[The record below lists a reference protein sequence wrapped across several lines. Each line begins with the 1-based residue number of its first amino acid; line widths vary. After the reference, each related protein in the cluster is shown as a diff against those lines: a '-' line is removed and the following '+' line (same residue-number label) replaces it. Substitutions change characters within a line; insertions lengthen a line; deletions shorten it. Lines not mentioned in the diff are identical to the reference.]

1 MQWNLTLV
9 KVLEAERRPVDLHQR
24 TDYVPFLSFVCRTNH
39 VRSHQKGAMKLATT
53 QNPLLPA
60 TDRVGMKGWT
70 VLAASTWA
78 FTVCFMVWMM
88 FGVIGI
94 PIKKALDLNAT
105 QFGLL
110 TAMPVLTGSLVRVP
124 LGIWTDRY
132 GGRIVMTVLMAI
144 TVPAIWLMSYATQYW
159 HFLVIGLFVGLAGGS
174 FSVGTPYVARW
185 FPKNRQGMAMG
196 VYGAGNSGAAVNKFV
211 APVLLV
217 AFGWTMVPQVYAAVM
232 LGTVILFWFFSHS
245 DPKHLV
251 PSNVKF
257 TDQLKALKDPTVL
270 RYCQYYSIVFGG
282 YVALSLWMVQYYVGE
297 FGLDIRVA
305 ALLAACFS
313 LPGGVLRAIG
323 GWLSDKYGAHSVT
336 WWVMWVSWVC
346 LFLLSYPQ
354 TDFTVLTINGPRSFH
369 IGLNVYAFTALMFI
383 LGIAWAFGK
392 ASTFKY
398 ISDKYPHN
406 IGAISGIV
414 GLAGGLGGFV
424 LPIMFGALM
433 DLTGIRSSA
442 FMLMYGV
449 VWVSLIWMYWTEVR
463 KTEVMGEQPSTAAQP
478 STAPARPDPFIPTLE
493 HA

>member
-1 MQWNLTLV
+1 MDKNRQALSVLIVSTL
-9 KVLEAERRPVDLHQR
+9 
-24 TDYVPFLSFVCRTNH
+24 
-39 VRSHQKGAMKLATT
+39 
-53 QNPLLPA
+53 
-60 TDRVGMKGWT
+60 
-70 VLAASTWA
+70 A

-94 PIKKALDLNAT
+94 PIKKQLGLNAT
-105 QFGLL
+105 EFGLL

-132 GGRIVMTVLMAI
+132 GGRIVMAILMAS
-144 TVPAIWLMSYATQYW
+144 TVPAIFLMAYATAYW

-185 FPKNRQGMAMG
+185 YPKNRQGFAMG
-196 VYGAGNSGAAVNKFV
+196 VYGAGNSGAAVNKFI
-211 APVLLV
+211 APALVV
-217 AFGWTMVPQVYAAVM
+217 AFGWTMVPQVYAAIM
-232 LGTVILFWFFSHS
+232 LGTVIIFWLFSHS
-245 DPKHLV
+245 DPAHLV

-257 TDQLKALKDPTVL
+257 TDQLKALKDPKVL
-270 RYCQYYSIVFGG
+270 KYCQYYSIVFGG

-297 FGLDIRVA
+297 YGLDIRAA

-336 WWVMWVSWVC
+336 WWVMWVSWIC

-354 TDFTVLTINGPRSFH
+354 FDFTVTTLDGPKTFH
-369 IGLNVYAFTALMFI
+369 FGLNVYAFTALMFI

-392 ASTFKY
+392 ASVFKY
-398 ISDKYPHN
+398 ISDDYPGN

-424 LPIMFGALM
+424 LPILFGALL
-433 DLTGIRSSA
+433 DFTGIRSSA

-463 KTEVMGEQPSTAAQP
+463 RTEVMGDKATAF
-478 STAPARPDPFIPTLE
+478 SLKG
-493 HA
+493 